1 MGILASGCRKCVTW
15 DHVRWVSMNTGGAVP
30 ARALCQGYRSRGA
43 GQGWEA
49 THPCVWWHSDTKTSS
64 GVPSH
69 AALPSPQPQEKE
81 AFPGRRTQ
89 RTQRGPVCLPV
100 CPCPCDPRVA
110 VGIPWVP
117 APGTEPAG
125 TDLGTAACGS
135 RQGEEQLRQFCV
147 RKETPQCER
156 GSCRESHSTDPGR
169 DSSQSSARTAKG

>member
-1 MGILASGCRKCVTW
+1 
-15 DHVRWVSMNTGGAVP
+15 MNTGGAVP

-81 AFPGRRTQ
+81 AFPGRRRQ
-89 RTQRGPVCLPV
+89 CTQRGPVCLPV

-147 RKETPQCER
+147 RKETPQRER
-156 GSCRESHSTDPGR
+156 GSCRESHSTHPGR
-169 DSSQSSARTAKG
+169 D